1 MVYVNFAQIE
11 DFMFLNR
18 TLQIETRGKICIGK
32 YGRIFRGDKGRIV
45 SVDLALNM
53 FYHLA
58 THYSHVA
65 S

>member
-53 FYHLA
+53 F
-58 THYSHVA
+58 
-65 S
+65 